1 MIRLLRAELNRLRSR
16 RFTLFAL
23 LAVFLA
29 LGAFQLV
36 VNEEVT
42 PPSAAEQ
49 ARSQAQY
56 EEAHRAWVES
66 HQAYEQECQQTNPPE
81 QCVFPEPQ
89 RSEFGGTSSF
99 RDVATTS
106 LTIAMYLAGLVTYLV
121 AGSSIG
127 AEYSSGSIA
136 NWLTFIPRRGQVFTS
151 KMVVVV
157 AFAAL
162 TSTLA
167 SAFVL
172 AAAVALVR
180 IHDGQVSGLTQ
191 LAQIGGRGTAVAV
204 ALAAV
209 GFCVGLLSRHTAAA
223 IGVLLGYLFI
233 WFVRVGPLSELSFAQ
248 RLTPWSP
255 EANLQAIVE
264 NGHKYAVPIRRLAEE
279 GEIVDSVERT
289 ISLGHGIVYW
299 AVLLVVVV
307 VGSLLVFRRRDVT

>member
-23 LAVFLA
+23 LAVLLA
-29 LGAFQLV
+29 LAAFQLL
-36 VNEEVT
+36 VNDEVT

-56 EEAHRAWVES
+56 EEAHRVWVEE
-66 HQAYEQECQQTNPPE
+66 HQAYEQECQQSNAPD
-81 QCVFPEPQ
+81 QCVFREPQ
-89 RSEFGGTSSF
+89 LSDYGGTTSF
-99 RDVATTS
+99 REVATTS
-106 LTIAMYLAGLVTYLV
+106 LTLAMYLVGLVTYLV
-121 AGSSIG
+121 AGSYIG

-157 AFAAL
+157 GFAAL
-162 TSTLA
+162 TSALA

-180 IHDGQVSGLTQ
+180 LHGGQVSGLTQ
-191 LAQIGGRGTAVAV
+191 LAQTGGRGTAVAV

-233 WFVRVGPLSELSFAQ
+233 WFVRVGLLSQLGLAQ

-255 EANLQAIVE
+255 EGNLQAIVE
-264 NGHKYAVPIRRLAEE
+264 NGHKYFVPIRRLTVE
-279 GEIVDSVERT
+279 GETLDAVERT
-289 ISLGHGIVYW
+289 ISLAHGVVYW
-299 AVLLVVVV
+299 AVLLLVVV
-307 VGSLLVFRRRDVT
+307 VGALLVFRRRDVT

>member
-1 MIRLLRAELNRLRSR
+1 MIRLFRAELNRLRSR

-23 LAVFLA
+23 LAIFLA
-29 LGAFQLV
+29 LAAFQLV

-49 ARSQAQY
+49 ASNEAQY
-56 EEAHRAWVES
+56 EEAHRDWVEN
-66 HQAYEQECQQTNPPE
+66 HLAYEQQCQQTNPPE
-81 QCVFPEPQ
+81 QCVIPEPQ
-89 RSEFGGTSSF
+89 RSDFGGARSF
-99 RDVATTS
+99 QDVATTS
-106 LTIAMYLAGLVTYLV
+106 LTLAMYLAGLVTYLV
-121 AGSSIG
+121 AGSYIG

-136 NWLTFIPRRGQVFTS
+136 NWLTFIPRRGQVFIS

-162 TSTLA
+162 TSALA

-172 AAAVALVR
+172 AAAVALIR
-180 IHDGQVSGLTQ
+180 IHHGQVSGLTQ
-191 LAQIGGRGTAVAV
+191 LAQTGGRGTAVAV

-209 GFCVGLLSRHTAAA
+209 GFCVGLISRHTAAA
-223 IGVLLGYLFI
+223 IGVLLGYLFV
-233 WFVRVGPLSELSFAQ
+233 WFVRVGLLGELSLAQ

-264 NGHKYAVPIRRLAEE
+264 HGHKYAVPIRRLAEE
-279 GEIVDSVERT
+279 GEIVDTVERT
-289 ISLGHGIVYW
+289 ISLAHGIVYW

>member
-1 MIRLLRAELNRLRSR
+1 MIRLFRAELNRLRSR

-29 LGAFQLV
+29 LAAFQLV
-36 VNEEVT
+36 VNDEVT
-42 PPSAAEQ
+42 PPGAAEQ
-49 ARSQAQY
+49 ARNQAQY
-56 EEAHRAWVES
+56 EEAHRDWVEN
-66 HQAYEQECQQTNPPE
+66 HQAYEQQCQQTNPSE

-89 RSEFGGTSSF
+89 LSDFGGATSF
-99 RDVATTS
+99 QDVATTS
-106 LTIAMYLAGLVTYLV
+106 LTLAMYLAGLVTYLV
-121 AGSSIG
+121 AGSYIG
-127 AEYSSGSIA
+127 AEYSSGSIT

-151 KMVVVV
+151 KVVVVV

-162 TSTLA
+162 TSVLA
-167 SAFVL
+167 SAFAL
-172 AAAVALVR
+172 AAAVTLIR
-180 IHDGQVSGLTQ
+180 IHNGQVSGLTK
-191 LAQIGGRGTAVAV
+191 LAQTGGRGTAIAV

-209 GFCVGLLSRHTAAA
+209 GFCVALISRHTAAA

-233 WFVRVGPLSELSFAQ
+233 WFVRVGPLGELSFAQ

-264 NGHKYAVPIRRLAEE
+264 NGHKYAIPIHRLAEE
-279 GEIVDSVERT
+279 GEIVDTVERT

>member
-23 LAVFLA
+23 LAVLLA
-29 LGAFQLV
+29 LAAFQLV
-36 VNEEVT
+36 VNDEVT

-49 ARSQAQY
+49 ARNQAQY
-56 EEAHRAWVES
+56 EEVHRDWVANHEMW
-66 HQAYEQECQQTNPPE
+66 ERECQESNSPAE
-81 QCVFPEPQ
+81 CVIPEPQ
-89 RSEFGGTSSF
+89 LSDFGRPIPF
-99 RDVATTS
+99 REVATTS
-106 LTIAMYLAGLVTYLV
+106 LTLAVYLAGLVTYLV
-121 AGSSIG
+121 AGSYIG

-136 NWLTFIPRRGQVFTS
+136 NWLTFIPRRGQVFTA
-151 KMVVVV
+151 KLVVVV

-162 TSTLA
+162 TSALA

-172 AAAVALVR
+172 AAAVALIR
-180 IHDGQVSGLTQ
+180 IHNGQVSGLTQ
-191 LAQIGGRGTAVAV
+191 LAQTGGRGTAVAV

-209 GFCVGLLSRHTAAA
+209 GFCVGLISRHTAAA

-233 WFVRVGPLSELSFAQ
+233 WFVRVGLLGELSFAQ

-264 NGHKYAVPIRRLAEE
+264 NGHKYAIPIHRLAEE
-279 GEIVDSVERT
+279 GEIVDTVERT
-289 ISLGHGIVYW
+289 ISLAHGIVYW